1 MKNQKKAIVLGLTA
15 SMLMPVCF
23 NGGTAE
29 AAAAD
34 TDVAAMQAEI
44 NDLTARLTDLENSL
58 AAAKEKQEA
67 AKSEKKAKKE
77 APTIKWSGSTKSGYM
92 YDEDKTGKIKAEANI
107 LARTVVDKTYDVGI
121 GLKFKATSSEP
132 KDGYSSEKN
141 KVKLTDSYVGRSFG
155 PVYVRAGVQKVSLGE
170 GLWLSKSS
178 VNQFTANYKM
188 TPRDALYLGYGRD
201 SQDYLANDTNKD
213 FAPPA
218 RTRLLKFAQYQH
230 DFSKDAY
237 AGLYVGAQQPER
249 YFGIYGSTP
258 IVGKFGITAE
268 YVRNTNKDKPAQVYN
283 ITKNGPEKGSKI
295 KYGYDYFGAHKDT
308 QGYVISLNYG
318 KAKKKGTWDIIGQ
331 YLNVDQNLFM
341 DDGYSSWKD
350 YIDAA
355 GFKGFGLIMDY
366 ATSDHS
372 KLSLLR
378 YWAHTNPDSA
388 NVDKDGNSLEKSPH
402 YSTYLKFTTK
412 F

>member
-34 TDVAAMQAEI
+34 MDVAAMQAEI

-77 APTIKWSGSTKSGYM
+77 APTLKWSGSTKSGYM
-92 YDEDKTGKIKAEANI
+92 YDETKTGKIKAEAKI
-107 LARTVVDKTYDVGI
+107 LATTVVDKTYDVGL
-121 GLKFKATSSEP
+121 GLKFKSTSSEP
-132 KDGYSSEKN
+132 NDGKYSSEKN
-141 KVKLTDSYVGRSFG
+141 KVKLDQAYVGRSFG
-155 PVYVRAGVQKVSLGE
+155 PVYVKAGAQSVSLGE

-201 SQDYLANDTNKD
+201 SQDYLANDTNKKY
-213 FAPPA
+213 APPT

-237 AGLYVGAQQPER
+237 AGLYVGTQQPER

-268 YVRNTNKDKPAQVYN
+268 YVRNTNKDKPASVQN
-283 ITKNGPEKGSKI
+283 KDKADIG
-295 KYGYDYFGAHKDT
+295 YGYEYFGADKNT

-378 YWAHTNPDSA
+378 YWAHTNPDGDNLKGGTGS
-388 NVDKDGNSLEKSPH
+388 SLEKSPH

>member
-34 TDVAAMQAEI
+34 MDVAAMQAEI

-77 APTIKWSGSTKSGYM
+77 APTLKWSGSTKSGYM
-92 YDEDKTGKIKAEANI
+92 YDETKTGKIKAEAKI
-107 LARTVVDKTYDVGI
+107 LATTVVDKTYDVGL
-121 GLKFKATSSEP
+121 GLKFKSTSSEP
-132 KDGYSSEKN
+132 NDGKYSSEKN
-141 KVKLTDSYVGRSFG
+141 KVKLDQAYVGRSFG
-155 PVYVRAGVQKVSLGE
+155 PVYVKAGVQSVSLGE

-188 TPRDALYLGYGRD
+188 TPRDTLYAGYGRD
-201 SQDYLANDTNKD
+201 SQDYLGNDTNKEYD
-213 FAPPA
+213 PPA

-237 AGLYVGAQQPER
+237 AGLYFGTQQPER

-258 IVGKFGITAE
+258 IVGKLGISAE
-268 YVRNTNKDKPAQVYN
+268 YVRNTNKDKPAL
-283 ITKNGPEKGSKI
+283 TKINEYDADNG
-295 KYGYDYFGAHKDT
+295 YGYKYFGANKNT

-350 YIDAA
+350 YIDAT

-366 ATSDHS
+366 AVSDHS

-378 YWAHTNPDSA
+378 YWAHTNPDGDNLKGGKGS
-388 NVDKDGNSLEKSPH
+388 SLEKSPH

>member
-34 TDVAAMQAEI
+34 MDVAAMQAEI

-92 YDEDKTGKIKAEANI
+92 YDETKTGKIKAEAKI
-107 LARTVVDKTYDVGI
+107 LATTVVDKTYDVGL
-121 GLKFKATSSEP
+121 GLKFKSTSSEP
-132 KDGYSSEKN
+132 NDGKYSSEKN
-141 KVKLTDSYVGRSFG
+141 KVKLEQAYVGRSFG
-155 PVYVRAGVQKVSLGE
+155 PVYVKAGAQSVSLGE

-188 TPRDALYLGYGRD
+188 TPRDTLYAGYGRD
-201 SQDYLANDTNKD
+201 SQDYLVNDTNKECD
-213 FAPPA
+213 PPA

-237 AGLYVGAQQPER
+237 AGLYFGAQQPER

-258 IVGKFGITAE
+258 IVGKLGISAE
-268 YVRNTNKDKPAQVYN
+268 YVWNTNKDKSAL
-283 ITKNGPEKGSKI
+283 IKNEYGGDNG
-295 KYGYDYFGAHKDT
+295 YGYKYFGANKNT

-331 YLNVDQNLFM
+331 YLNIDQNLFM
-341 DDGYSSWKD
+341 NDSYTDWDD
-350 YIDAA
+350 YITAD

-366 ATSDHS
+366 ATSDHT

-378 YWAHTNPDSA
+378 YWAHTNPDGDNLKGGTGS
-388 NVDKDGNSLEKSPH
+388 SLEKSPH

>member
-23 NGGTAE
+23 NSGTAE

-77 APTIKWSGSTKSGYM
+77 APTLKWSGSTKSGYM
-92 YDEDKTGKIKAEANI
+92 YDEKKTGKIKAEAKI
-107 LARTVVDKTYDVGI
+107 LATTVVDKTYDVGL
-121 GLKFKATSSEP
+121 GLKFKSTSSEP
-132 KDGYSSEKN
+132 NGKKYSSEKN
-141 KVKLTDSYVGRSFG
+141 KIKLEQAYVGRSFG
-155 PVYVRAGVQKVSLGE
+155 PVYVKAGVQTVSLGE

-188 TPRDALYLGYGRD
+188 TPRDTLYAGYGRD
-201 SQDYLANDTNKD
+201 SQDYLVNDTND
-213 FAPPA
+213 ANPPA

-237 AGLYVGAQQPER
+237 AGLYFGTQQPER
-249 YFGIYGSTP
+249 YLGVYGSTP
-258 IVGKFGITAE
+258 IVGKFGISAE
-268 YVRNTNKDKPAQVYN
+268 YVRNTNKEKPGSSD
-283 ITKNGPEKGSKI
+283 NG
-295 KYGYDYFGAHKDT
+295 YGYEYFGANKNT

-331 YLNVDQNLFM
+331 YLNIDQNLFM
-341 DDGYSSWKD
+341 DDNYTDWDD
-350 YIDAA
+350 YITAD

-388 NVDKDGNSLEKSPH
+388 NVDTEGNSLEKSPH

>member
-34 TDVAAMQAEI
+34 MDVAAMQAEI

-77 APTIKWSGSTKSGYM
+77 APTLKWSGSTKSGYM
-92 YDEDKTGKIKAEANI
+92 YDETKTGKIKAEAKI
-107 LARTVVDKTYDVGI
+107 LATTVVDKTYDVGL
-121 GLKFKATSSEP
+121 GLKFKSTSSEP
-132 KDGYSSEKN
+132 NDGKYSSEKN
-141 KVKLTDSYVGRSFG
+141 KVKLEQAYVGRSFG
-155 PVYVRAGVQKVSLGE
+155 PVYVKAGTQTVTLGE

-201 SQDYLANDTNKD
+201 SQDYLVNDTNKEYD
-213 FAPPA
+213 PPA

-237 AGLYVGAQQPER
+237 AGLYVGTQQPER

-268 YVRNTNKDKPAQVYN
+268 YVRNTNKDKPALV
-283 ITKNGPEKGSKI
+283 KNEFGADNG
-295 KYGYDYFGAHKDT
+295 YGYKYFGADKNT

-341 DDGYSSWKD
+341 DDSYTDWDD
-350 YIDAA
+350 YITAD

-378 YWAHTNPDSA
+378 YWAHTNPDGD
-388 NVDKDGNSLEKSPH
+388 NRKGGKGDPLEKSPH

>member
-34 TDVAAMQAEI
+34 MDVAAMQAEI

-77 APTIKWSGSTKSGYM
+77 APTLKWSGSTKSGYM
-92 YDEDKTGKIKAEANI
+92 YDETKTGKIKAEAKI
-107 LARTVVDKTYDVGI
+107 LATTVVDKTYDVGL
-121 GLKFKATSSEP
+121 GLKFKSTSSEP
-132 KDGYSSEKN
+132 NDGKYSSEKN
-141 KVKLTDSYVGRSFG
+141 KVKLEQAYVGRSFG
-155 PVYVRAGVQKVSLGE
+155 HVYGKAGAQSVSLGD

-188 TPRDALYLGYGRD
+188 TPRDTLYAGYGRD
-201 SQDYLANDTNKD
+201 SQDYLVNDTNKD
-213 FAPPA
+213 YNPPA

-237 AGLYVGAQQPER
+237 AGLYFGTQQPER

-258 IVGKFGITAE
+258 IVGKLGIRAE
-268 YVRNTNKDKPAQVYN
+268 YIRNTNKDKPFQVEN
-283 ITKNGPEKGSKI
+283 KKGTAI
-295 KYGYDYFGAHKDT
+295 GYGYDYTGASKNT
-308 QGYVISLNYG
+308 SGYVIGLNYG
-318 KAKKKGTWDIIGQ
+318 KAKKKGTFGITAE

-341 DDGYSSWKD
+341 DDGYTDWDD
-350 YIDAA
+350 YITAD

-366 ATSDHS
+366 ATSDHT

>member
-34 TDVAAMQAEI
+34 MDVAAMQAEI

-77 APTIKWSGSTKSGYM
+77 APTLKWSGSTKSGYM
-92 YDEDKTGKIKAEANI
+92 YDETKTGKIKAEAKI
-107 LARTVVDKTYDVGI
+107 LATTVVDKTYDVGL
-121 GLKFKATSSEP
+121 GLKFKSTSSEP
-132 KDGYSSEKN
+132 NDGKYSSEKN
-141 KVKLTDSYVGRSFG
+141 KVKLDQAYVGRSFG
-155 PVYVRAGVQKVSLGE
+155 PVYVKAGVQSVSLGE

-188 TPRDALYLGYGRD
+188 TPRDTLYAGYGRD
-201 SQDYLANDTNKD
+201 SQDYLGNDTNKEYD
-213 FAPPA
+213 PPA

-237 AGLYVGAQQPER
+237 AGLYFGTQQPER

-258 IVGKFGITAE
+258 IVGKLGISAE
-268 YVRNTNKDKPAQVYN
+268 YVRNTNKDKPAL
-283 ITKNGPEKGSKI
+283 TKINEYDADNG
-295 KYGYDYFGAHKDT
+295 YGYKYFGANKNT

-366 ATSDHS
+366 AVSDHS

-378 YWAHTNPDSA
+378 YWAHTNPDGDNLKGGTGS
-388 NVDKDGNSLEKSPH
+388 SLEKSPH

>member
-34 TDVAAMQAEI
+34 RDVAAMQAEI

-92 YDEDKTGKIKAEANI
+92 YNEEKTGKIKAEASI

-201 SQDYLANDTNKD
+201 SQDYLANDTNKRY
-213 FAPPA
+213 APPT

-237 AGLYVGAQQPER
+237 AGLYVGTQQPER

-268 YVRNTNKDKPAQVYN
+268 YVRNTNKDKPASVQN
-283 ITKNGPEKGSKI
+283 
-295 KYGYDYFGAHKDT
+295 KYGEDIGYGYEYFGADKNT

-378 YWAHTNPDSA
+378 YWAHTNPDGDNLKGGTKA
-388 NVDKDGNSLEKSPH
+388 PLEKSPH

>member
-34 TDVAAMQAEI
+34 MDVAAMQAEI

-77 APTIKWSGSTKSGYM
+77 APTLKWSGSTKSGYM
-92 YDEDKTGKIKAEANI
+92 YDETKTGKIKAEAKI
-107 LARTVVDKTYDVGI
+107 LATTVVDKTYDVGL
-121 GLKFKATSSEP
+121 GLKFKSTSSEP
-132 KDGYSSEKN
+132 NDGKYSSEKN
-141 KVKLTDSYVGRSFG
+141 KVKLDQAYVGRSFG
-155 PVYVRAGVQKVSLGE
+155 PVYVKAGVQSVSLGE

-188 TPRDALYLGYGRD
+188 TTRDTLYAGYGRD
-201 SQDYLANDTNKD
+201 SQDYLGNDTNKEYD
-213 FAPPA
+213 PPA

-237 AGLYVGAQQPER
+237 AGLYFGTQQPER

-258 IVGKFGITAE
+258 IVGKLGISAE
-268 YVRNTNKDKPAQVYN
+268 YVRNTNKDKPAL
-283 ITKNGPEKGSKI
+283 TKINEYDADNG
-295 KYGYDYFGAHKDT
+295 YGYKYFGANKNT

-366 ATSDHS
+366 AVSDHS

-378 YWAHTNPDSA
+378 YWAHTNPDGDNLKGGKGS
-388 NVDKDGNSLEKSPH
+388 SLEKSPH

>member
-34 TDVAAMQAEI
+34 MDVAAMQAEI

-58 AAAKEKQEA
+58 ATAKEKQEA

-92 YDEDKTGKIKAEANI
+92 YDEKKTGKIKAEAKI
-107 LARTVVDKTYDVGI
+107 LARTVVDKTYDVGL
-121 GLKFKATSSEP
+121 GLKFKSTSSEP
-132 KDGYSSEKN
+132 NGKKYSSEKN
-141 KVKLTDSYVGRSFG
+141 KIKLEQAYVGRSFG
-155 PVYVRAGVQKVSLGE
+155 PVYVKAGVQTVSLGE

-201 SQDYLANDTNKD
+201 SQDYMANDTDKT
-213 FAPPA
+213 

-230 DFSKDAY
+230 DFSKNAY

-258 IVGKFGITAE
+258 IVGKFGIAAE
-268 YVRNTNKDKPAQVYN
+268 YVRNTNKDKPAWDD
-283 ITKNGPEKGSKI
+283 ESS
-295 KYGYDYFGAHKDT
+295 YGYKYFGADKNT

-355 GFKGFGLIMDY
+355 GFKGFGLIVDY

-378 YWAHTNPDSA
+378 YWAHTNPDGA
-388 NVDKDGNSLEKSPH
+388 NVDKDGHSLEKSPH

>member
-34 TDVAAMQAEI
+34 RDVAAMQAEI

-58 AAAKEKQEA
+58 AAAKEKQES

-77 APTIKWSGSTKSGYM
+77 APTLKWSGSTKSGYM
-92 YDEDKTGKIKAEANI
+92 YDEKKTGKIKAEAKI
-107 LARTVVDKTYDVGI
+107 LARTVVDKTYDVGL
-121 GLKFKATSSEP
+121 GLKFKSTSSEP
-132 KDGYSSEKN
+132 NNGKYSSEKN
-141 KVKLTDSYVGRSFG
+141 KVKLEQAYVGRSFG
-155 PVYVRAGVQKVSLGE
+155 PVYVKAGVQTVSLGE

-188 TPRDALYLGYGRD
+188 TPRDTLYAGYGRD
-201 SQDYLANDTNKD
+201 SQDYLVNDTND
-213 FAPPA
+213 ANPPA

-237 AGLYVGAQQPER
+237 AGLYFGTQQPER
-249 YFGIYGSTP
+249 YLGVYGSTP
-258 IVGKFGITAE
+258 IVGKLGISAE
-268 YVRNTNKDKPAQVYN
+268 YVRNTNKEKPGFGDVD
-283 ITKNGPEKGSKI
+283 NG
-295 KYGYDYFGAHKDT
+295 YGYKYFGANKNT

-331 YLNVDQNLFM
+331 YLNIDQNLFM
-341 DDGYSSWKD
+341 DDHYTDWDD
-350 YIDAA
+350 YITAD

-366 ATSDHS
+366 ATSDHT

-378 YWAHTNPDSA
+378 YWAHTNPDGDNLKGGTGS
-388 NVDKDGNSLEKSPH
+388 SLEKSPH

>member
-58 AAAKEKQEA
+58 AAAKEKQET

-77 APTIKWSGSTKSGYM
+77 APTLKWSGSTKSGYM
-92 YDEDKTGKIKAEANI
+92 YDETKTGKIKAEAKI
-107 LARTVVDKTYDVGI
+107 LATTVVDKTYDVGL
-121 GLKFKATSSEP
+121 GLKFKSTSSEP
-132 KDGYSSEKN
+132 NDGKYSSEKN
-141 KVKLTDSYVGRSFG
+141 KVKLEQAYVGRSFG
-155 PVYVRAGVQKVSLGE
+155 PVYVKAGAQSVSLGE

-188 TPRDALYLGYGRD
+188 TPRDTLYAGYGRD
-201 SQDYLANDTNKD
+201 SQDYLVNDTNKD
-213 FAPPA
+213 YNPPA

-237 AGLYVGAQQPER
+237 AGLYFGTQQPER

-258 IVGKFGITAE
+258 IVGKLGIRAE
-268 YVRNTNKDKPAQVYN
+268 YIRNTNKDKPFQVGN
-283 ITKNGPEKGSKI
+283 KKGTAI
-295 KYGYDYFGAHKDT
+295 GYGYDYTGASKNT
-308 QGYVISLNYG
+308 SGYVIGLNYG
-318 KAKKKGTWDIIGQ
+318 KAKKKGTFGITAE

-341 DDGYSSWKD
+341 DDGYTDWDD
-350 YIDAA
+350 YITAD

-366 ATSDHS
+366 ATSDHT

>member
-34 TDVAAMQAEI
+34 MDVAAMQAEI

-58 AAAKEKQEA
+58 ATAKEKQEA

-92 YDEDKTGKIKAEANI
+92 YDETKTGKIKAEAKI
-107 LARTVVDKTYDVGI
+107 LATTVVDKTYDVGL
-121 GLKFKATSSEP
+121 GLKFKSTSSEP
-132 KDGYSSEKN
+132 GDGYSSEKN
-141 KVKLTDSYVGRSFG
+141 KVKLEQAYVGRSFG
-155 PVYVRAGVQKVSLGE
+155 PVYVKAGTQTVTIGE

-201 SQDYLANDTNKD
+201 SQDYLVNDTNKD
-213 FAPPA
+213 FNPPA

-237 AGLYVGAQQPER
+237 AGLYVGTQQPER

-268 YVRNTNKDKPAQVYN
+268 YIRNTNKDKPAQVYN
-283 ITKNGPEKGSKI
+283 ITKNGPAKGSKI
-295 KYGYDYFGAHKDT
+295 KYGYDYSGAHKDT

-318 KAKKKGTWDIIGQ
+318 KAKKKGTWDIVGQ

-341 DDGYSSWKD
+341 DDSYTDWDD
-350 YIDAA
+350 YITAD

-378 YWAHTNPDSA
+378 YWAHTNPDGA
-388 NVDKDGNSLEKSPH
+388 NVDKDGDSLEKSPH

>member
-1 MKNQKKAIVLGLTA
+1 M
-15 SMLMPVCF
+15 
-23 NGGTAE
+23 
-29 AAAAD
+29 
-34 TDVAAMQAEI
+34 DVAAMQAEI

-92 YDEDKTGKIKAEANI
+92 YDETKTGKIKAEAKI
-107 LARTVVDKTYDVGI
+107 LATTVVDKTYDVGL
-121 GLKFKATSSEP
+121 GLKFKSTSSEP
-132 KDGYSSEKN
+132 NDGKYSSEKN
-141 KVKLTDSYVGRSFG
+141 KVKLEQAYVGRSFG
-155 PVYVRAGVQKVSLGE
+155 PVYVKAGAQSVSLGE

-188 TPRDALYLGYGRD
+188 TPRDTLYAGYGRD
-201 SQDYLANDTNKD
+201 SQDYLVNDTNKECD
-213 FAPPA
+213 PPA

-237 AGLYVGAQQPER
+237 AGLYFGAQQPER

-258 IVGKFGITAE
+258 IVGKLGISAE
-268 YVRNTNKDKPAQVYN
+268 YVWNTNKDKSAL
-283 ITKNGPEKGSKI
+283 IKNEYGGDNG
-295 KYGYDYFGAHKDT
+295 YGYKYFGANKNT

-331 YLNVDQNLFM
+331 YLNIDQNLFM
-341 DDGYSSWKD
+341 NDSYTDWDD
-350 YIDAA
+350 YITAD

-366 ATSDHS
+366 ATSDHT

-378 YWAHTNPDSA
+378 YWAHTNPDGDNLKGGTGS
-388 NVDKDGNSLEKSPH
+388 SLEKSPH

>member
-1 MKNQKKAIVLGLTA
+1 M
-15 SMLMPVCF
+15 
-23 NGGTAE
+23 
-29 AAAAD
+29 
-34 TDVAAMQAEI
+34 DVAAMQAEI

-77 APTIKWSGSTKSGYM
+77 APTLKWSGSTKSGYM
-92 YDEDKTGKIKAEANI
+92 YDETKTGKIKAEVKI
-107 LARTVVDKTYDVGI
+107 LATTVVDKTYDVGL
-121 GLKFKATSSEP
+121 GLKFKSTSSEP
-132 KDGYSSEKN
+132 NDGKYSSEKN
-141 KVKLTDSYVGRSFG
+141 KVKLDQAYVGRSFG
-155 PVYVRAGVQKVSLGE
+155 PVYVKAGAQSVSLGE

-188 TPRDALYLGYGRD
+188 TPRDTLYAGYGRD
-201 SQDYLANDTNKD
+201 SQDYLGNDTNKEYD
-213 FAPPA
+213 PPA

-237 AGLYVGAQQPER
+237 AGLYFGTQQPER

-258 IVGKFGITAE
+258 IVGKLGISAE
-268 YVRNTNKDKPAQVYN
+268 YVRNTNKDKPAL
-283 ITKNGPEKGSKI
+283 TKINGYDADNG
-295 KYGYDYFGAHKDT
+295 YGYKYFGANKNT

-378 YWAHTNPDSA
+378 YWAHTNPDGDNLKGGTGS
-388 NVDKDGNSLEKSPH
+388 SLEKSPH

>member
-23 NGGTAE
+23 NSGTAE

-77 APTIKWSGSTKSGYM
+77 APTLKWSGSTKSGYM
-92 YDEDKTGKIKAEANI
+92 YDETKTGKIKAEAKI
-107 LARTVVDKTYDVGI
+107 LVTTVVDKTYDVGL
-121 GLKFKATSSEP
+121 GLKFKSTSSEP
-132 KDGYSSEKN
+132 NDGKYSSEKN
-141 KVKLTDSYVGRSFG
+141 KVKLDQAYVGRSFG
-155 PVYVRAGVQKVSLGE
+155 PVYVKAGAQSVSLGE

-188 TPRDALYLGYGRD
+188 TPRDTLYAGYGRD
-201 SQDYLANDTNKD
+201 SQDYLANDTNKEYD
-213 FAPPA
+213 PPA

-237 AGLYVGAQQPER
+237 AGLYFGTQQPER

-258 IVGKFGITAE
+258 IVGKLGISAE
-268 YVRNTNKDKPAQVYN
+268 YVRNTNKDKPAL
-283 ITKNGPEKGSKI
+283 TKINEYEADNG
-295 KYGYDYFGAHKDT
+295 YGYKYFGANKNT

-378 YWAHTNPDSA
+378 YWAHTNPDGDNLKGGTKA
-388 NVDKDGNSLEKSPH
+388 PLEKSPH

>member
-34 TDVAAMQAEI
+34 MDVAAMQAEI

-58 AAAKEKQEA
+58 AAAKEKQEE

-77 APTIKWSGSTKSGYM
+77 APTLKWSGSTKSGYM
-92 YDEDKTGKIKAEANI
+92 YDETKTGKIKAEAKI
-107 LARTVVDKTYDVGI
+107 LATTVVDKTYDVGL
-121 GLKFKATSSEP
+121 GLKFKSTSSEP
-132 KDGYSSEKN
+132 NDGKYSSEKN
-141 KVKLTDSYVGRSFG
+141 KVKLEQAYVGRSFG
-155 PVYVRAGVQKVSLGE
+155 PVYVKAGTQTVTLGE

-201 SQDYLANDTNKD
+201 SQDYLVNDTNKEYD
-213 FAPPA
+213 PPA

-237 AGLYVGAQQPER
+237 AGLYVGTQQPER

-268 YVRNTNKDKPAQVYN
+268 YVRNTNKDKPALV
-283 ITKNGPEKGSKI
+283 KNEFGADNG
-295 KYGYDYFGAHKDT
+295 YGYKYFGADKNT

-341 DDGYSSWKD
+341 DDSYTDWDD
-350 YIDAA
+350 YITAD

-378 YWAHTNPDSA
+378 YWAHTNPDGD
-388 NVDKDGNSLEKSPH
+388 NLKGGKGDPLEKSPH

>member
-1 MKNQKKAIVLGLTA
+1 MKNQKKAIVLGITA
-15 SMLMPVCF
+15 TMLMPVCF

-77 APTIKWSGSTKSGYM
+77 APTLKWSGSTKSGYM
-92 YDEDKTGKIKAEANI
+92 YDEKKTGKIKAEAKI
-107 LARTVVDKTYDVGI
+107 LATTVVDKTYDVGL
-121 GLKFKATSSEP
+121 GLKFKSTSSEP
-132 KDGYSSEKN
+132 NNGKYSSEKN
-141 KVKLTDSYVGRSFG
+141 KVKLEQAYVGRSFG
-155 PVYVRAGVQKVSLGE
+155 PVYVKAGVQTVSLGE

-188 TPRDALYLGYGRD
+188 TPRDTLYAGYGRD
-201 SQDYLANDTNKD
+201 SQDYLVNDTND
-213 FAPPA
+213 DNPPA

-237 AGLYVGAQQPER
+237 AGLYFGTQQPER
-249 YFGIYGSTP
+249 YLGVYGSTP
-258 IVGKFGITAE
+258 IVGKFGISAE
-268 YVRNTNKDKPAQVYN
+268 YVRNTNKEKPGFSDVD
-283 ITKNGPEKGSKI
+283 NG
-295 KYGYDYFGAHKDT
+295 YGYKYFGANTNT

-331 YLNVDQNLFM
+331 YLNIDQNLFM
-341 DDGYSSWKD
+341 DDSYTDWDD
-350 YIDAA
+350 YITAD

-366 ATSDHS
+366 ATSDHT

-378 YWAHTNPDSA
+378 YWAHTNPDGDNLKGGTGS
-388 NVDKDGNSLEKSPH
+388 SLEKSPH

>member
-34 TDVAAMQAEI
+34 MDVAAMQAEI

-77 APTIKWSGSTKSGYM
+77 APTLKWSGSTKSGYM
-92 YDEDKTGKIKAEANI
+92 YDEKKTGKIKAEAKI
-107 LARTVVDKTYDVGI
+107 LATTVVDKTYDVGL
-121 GLKFKATSSEP
+121 GLKFKSTSSEP
-132 KDGYSSEKN
+132 NNGKYSSEKN
-141 KVKLTDSYVGRSFG
+141 KVKLEQAYVGRSFG
-155 PVYVRAGVQKVSLGE
+155 PVYVKAGVQTVSLGE

-188 TPRDALYLGYGRD
+188 TPRDTLYAGYGRD
-201 SQDYLANDTNKD
+201 SQDYLVNDTND
-213 FAPPA
+213 NNPPA

-237 AGLYVGAQQPER
+237 AGLYFGTQQPER
-249 YFGIYGSTP
+249 YLGVYGSTP
-258 IVGKFGITAE
+258 IVGKFGISAE
-268 YVRNTNKDKPAQVYN
+268 YVRNTNKEKPGFGDVD
-283 ITKNGPEKGSKI
+283 NG
-295 KYGYDYFGAHKDT
+295 YGYKYFGANKNT

-331 YLNVDQNLFM
+331 YLNIDQNLFM
-341 DDGYSSWKD
+341 DDGYTDWDD
-350 YIDAA
+350 YITAD

-366 ATSDHS
+366 ATSDHT

-378 YWAHTNPDSA
+378 YWAHTNPDGDNLKGGTGS
-388 NVDKDGNSLEKSPH
+388 SLEKSPH

>member
-34 TDVAAMQAEI
+34 MDVAAMQAEI

-77 APTIKWSGSTKSGYM
+77 APTLKWSGSTKSGYM
-92 YDEDKTGKIKAEANI
+92 YDETKTGKIKAEVKI
-107 LARTVVDKTYDVGI
+107 LATTVVDKTYDVGL
-121 GLKFKATSSEP
+121 GLKFKSTSSEP
-132 KDGYSSEKN
+132 NDGKYSSEKN
-141 KVKLTDSYVGRSFG
+141 KVKLDQAYVGRSFG
-155 PVYVRAGVQKVSLGE
+155 PVYVKAGAQSVSLGE

-188 TPRDALYLGYGRD
+188 TPRDTLYAGYGRD
-201 SQDYLANDTNKD
+201 SQDYLGNDTNKEYD
-213 FAPPA
+213 PPA

-237 AGLYVGAQQPER
+237 AGLYFGTQQPER

-258 IVGKFGITAE
+258 IVGKLGISAE
-268 YVRNTNKDKPAQVYN
+268 YVRNTNKDKPAL
-283 ITKNGPEKGSKI
+283 TKINEYDADNG
-295 KYGYDYFGAHKDT
+295 YGYKYFGANKNT

-366 ATSDHS
+366 AVSDHS
-372 KLSLLR
+372 KLSRLR
-378 YWAHTNPDSA
+378 YWAHTNPDGDNLKGGTGS
-388 NVDKDGNSLEKSPH
+388 SLEKSPH

>member
-1 MKNQKKAIVLGLTA
+1 MKNQKKAIVLGITA
-15 SMLMPVCF
+15 TMLMPVCF

-92 YDEDKTGKIKAEANI
+92 YDEKKTGKIKAEAKI
-107 LARTVVDKTYDVGI
+107 LARTVVDKTYDVGL
-121 GLKFKATSSEP
+121 GLKFKSTSSEP
-132 KDGYSSEKN
+132 NGKKYSSEKN
-141 KVKLTDSYVGRSFG
+141 KIKLEQAYVGRSFG
-155 PVYVRAGVQKVSLGE
+155 PVYVKAGVQTVTLGE

-201 SQDYLANDTNKD
+201 SQDYLVNDTNKD

-237 AGLYVGAQQPER
+237 AGLYFGTQQPER
-249 YFGIYGSTP
+249 YFGVYGSTP
-258 IVGKFGITAE
+258 VVGKFGVSAE
-268 YVRNTNKDKPAQVYN
+268 YVRNTNKTKPGFGKVD
-283 ITKNGPEKGSKI
+283 NG
-295 KYGYDYFGAHKDT
+295 YGYEYFGANKNT

-341 DDGYSSWKD
+341 NDNYTDWDD
-350 YIDAA
+350 YITAD

-378 YWAHTNPDSA
+378 YWAHTNPDGA

>member
-1 MKNQKKAIVLGLTA
+1 MKNQKKAIVLGITA
-15 SMLMPVCF
+15 AMLMPVCF

-92 YDEDKTGKIKAEANI
+92 YDEKKTGKIKAEAKI
-107 LARTVVDKTYDVGI
+107 LATTVVDKTYDVGL
-121 GLKFKATSSEP
+121 GLKFKSTSSEP
-132 KDGYSSEKN
+132 NGKKYSSEKN
-141 KVKLTDSYVGRSFG
+141 KIKLEQAYVGRSFG
-155 PVYVRAGVQKVSLGE
+155 PVYVKAGVQTVSLGE

-201 SQDYLANDTNKD
+201 SQDYLVNDTND
-213 FAPPA
+213 DNPPT

-237 AGLYVGAQQPER
+237 AGLYFGTQQPER
-249 YFGIYGSTP
+249 YFGVYGSTP
-258 IVGKFGITAE
+258 VVGKFGVSAE
-268 YVRNTNKDKPAQVYN
+268 YVRNTNKDKPALAKSADGAE
-283 ITKNGPEKGSKI
+283 IS
-295 KYGYDYFGAHKDT
+295 YGYKYLGAHKDT

-341 DDGYSSWKD
+341 DDGYTGWND
-350 YIDAA
+350 YINAD

-378 YWAHTNPDSA
+378 YWAHTNPDGD
-388 NVDKDGNSLEKSPH
+388 NLNDKRAPLEKSPH

>member
-1 MKNQKKAIVLGLTA
+1 M
-15 SMLMPVCF
+15 
-23 NGGTAE
+23 
-29 AAAAD
+29 
-34 TDVAAMQAEI
+34 DVAAMQAEI

-77 APTIKWSGSTKSGYM
+77 APTLKWSGSTKSGYM
-92 YDEDKTGKIKAEANI
+92 YDETKTGKIKAEVKI
-107 LARTVVDKTYDVGI
+107 LATTVVDKTYDVGL
-121 GLKFKATSSEP
+121 GLKFKSTSSEP
-132 KDGYSSEKN
+132 NDGKYSSEKN
-141 KVKLTDSYVGRSFG
+141 KVKLDQAYVGRSFG
-155 PVYVRAGVQKVSLGE
+155 PVYVKAGVQSVSLGE

-188 TPRDALYLGYGRD
+188 TPRDTLYAGYGRD
-201 SQDYLANDTNKD
+201 SQDYLGNDTNKEYD
-213 FAPPA
+213 PPA

-237 AGLYVGAQQPER
+237 AGLYFGTQQPER

-258 IVGKFGITAE
+258 IVGKLGISAE
-268 YVRNTNKDKPAQVYN
+268 YVRNTNKDKPAL
-283 ITKNGPEKGSKI
+283 TKINEYDADNG
-295 KYGYDYFGAHKDT
+295 YGYKYFGANKNT

-366 ATSDHS
+366 AVSDHS

-378 YWAHTNPDSA
+378 YWAHTNPDGDNLKGGTGS
-388 NVDKDGNSLEKSPH
+388 SLEKSPH

>member
-1 MKNQKKAIVLGLTA
+1 MKNQKKAIVLGITA
-15 SMLMPVCF
+15 TMLMPVCF

-67 AKSEKKAKKE
+67 AKSEKKAEKE

-92 YDEDKTGKIKAEANI
+92 YDETKTGKIKAEAKI
-107 LARTVVDKTYDVGI
+107 LATTVVDKTYDVGI
-121 GLKFKATSSEP
+121 GLKFKSTSSEP
-132 KDGYSSEKN
+132 NDGKYSSETN
-141 KVKLTDSYVGRSFG
+141 KVKLEQAYVGRSFG
-155 PVYVRAGVQKVSLGE
+155 PVYVKAGTQTVTLGE

-201 SQDYLANDTNKD
+201 SQDYLVNDTNKEYD
-213 FAPPA
+213 LPA

-237 AGLYVGAQQPER
+237 AGLYVGTQQPER

-268 YVRNTNKDKPAQVYN
+268 YVRNTNKDKPALV
-283 ITKNGPEKGSKI
+283 KNEFGADNG
-295 KYGYDYFGAHKDT
+295 YGYKYFGADKNT

-318 KAKKKGTWDIIGQ
+318 KAKKKGTLDIIGQ

-341 DDGYSSWKD
+341 DDSYTDWDD
-350 YIDAA
+350 YITAD

-378 YWAHTNPDSA
+378 YWAHTNPDGDNLKGGTGA
-388 NVDKDGNSLEKSPH
+388 PLEKSSH

>member
-1 MKNQKKAIVLGLTA
+1 MKNQKKAIVLGITA
-15 SMLMPVCF
+15 AMLMPVCF

-67 AKSEKKAKKE
+67 AKSEKKPKKE

-92 YDEDKTGKIKAEANI
+92 YDEKKTGKIKAQAKI
-107 LARTVVDKTYDVGI
+107 LATTVVDKTYDVGL
-121 GLKFKATSSEP
+121 GLKFKSTSSEP
-132 KDGYSSEKN
+132 NGKKYSSEKN
-141 KVKLTDSYVGRSFG
+141 KIKLEQAYVGRSFG
-155 PVYVRAGVQKVSLGE
+155 PVYVKAGVQTVSLGE

-188 TPRDALYLGYGRD
+188 TPRDTLYVGYGRD
-201 SQDYLANDTNKD
+201 SQDYLANDTNKNE
-213 FAPPA
+213 PPT

-237 AGLYVGAQQPER
+237 AGLYFGTQQPER
-249 YFGIYGSTP
+249 YLGVYGSTP
-258 IVGKFGITAE
+258 IVGKFGISAE
-268 YVRNTNKDKPAQVYN
+268 YVRNTNKEKPGFSDVN
-283 ITKNGPEKGSKI
+283 NG
-295 KYGYDYFGAHKDT
+295 YGYDYVGANKNT

-331 YLNVDQNLFM
+331 YLNIDQNLFM
-341 DDGYSSWKD
+341 DNGYSGWND
-350 YIDAA
+350 YITAN

-366 ATSDHS
+366 ATSDHT

-378 YWAHTNPDSA
+378 YWAHTNPDGDNLKGGTGS
-388 NVDKDGNSLEKSPH
+388 SLEKSPH

>member
-34 TDVAAMQAEI
+34 MDVAAMQAEI

-77 APTIKWSGSTKSGYM
+77 APTLKWSGSTKSGYM
-92 YDEDKTGKIKAEANI
+92 YDETKTGKIKAEAKI
-107 LARTVVDKTYDVGI
+107 LATTVVDKTYDVGL
-121 GLKFKATSSEP
+121 GLKFKSTSSEP
-132 KDGYSSEKN
+132 NDGKYSSEKN
-141 KVKLTDSYVGRSFG
+141 KVKLDQAYVGRSFG
-155 PVYVRAGVQKVSLGE
+155 PVYVKAGAQSVSLGE

-201 SQDYLANDTNKD
+201 SQDYLANDTNKRY
-213 FAPPA
+213 APPT

-237 AGLYVGAQQPER
+237 AGLYVGTQQPER

-268 YVRNTNKDKPAQVYN
+268 YVRNTNKDKPASVQN
-283 ITKNGPEKGSKI
+283 KDKADIG
-295 KYGYDYFGAHKDT
+295 YGYEYFGADKNT

-366 ATSDHS
+366 AVSDHS

-378 YWAHTNPDSA
+378 YWAHTNPDGDNLKGGTGS
-388 NVDKDGNSLEKSPH
+388 SLEKSPH

>member
-34 TDVAAMQAEI
+34 RDVAAMQAEI

-58 AAAKEKQEA
+58 SAAKEKQEA

-92 YDEDKTGKIKAEANI
+92 YDEKKTGKIKAEASI

-178 VNQFTANYKM
+178 VSQFTANYKM
-188 TPRDALYLGYGRD
+188 TPRDTLYAGYGRD
-201 SQDYLANDTNKD
+201 SQDYLGNDTNKEYD
-213 FAPPA
+213 PPA

-237 AGLYVGAQQPER
+237 AGLYFGTQQPER

-258 IVGKFGITAE
+258 IVGKLGISAE
-268 YVRNTNKDKPAQVYN
+268 YVRNTNKDKPALTENEYGAD
-283 ITKNGPEKGSKI
+283 NG
-295 KYGYDYFGAHKDT
+295 YGYKYFGANKNT

-331 YLNVDQNLFM
+331 YLNVAQNLFM

-366 ATSDHS
+366 AVSDHS

-378 YWAHTNPDSA
+378 YWAHTNPDGDNLKGGTGS
-388 NVDKDGNSLEKSPH
+388 SLEKSPH

>member
-1 MKNQKKAIVLGLTA
+1 MKNQKKAIVLGITA
-15 SMLMPVCF
+15 AMLMPVCF

-92 YDEDKTGKIKAEANI
+92 YDEKKTGKIKAEAKI
-107 LARTVVDKTYDVGI
+107 LATTVVDKTYDVGV
-121 GLKFKATSSEP
+121 GLKFKSTSSEP
-132 KDGYSSEKN
+132 NDGKYSSEKN
-141 KVKLTDSYVGRSFG
+141 KIKLEQAYVGRSFG
-155 PVYVRAGVQKVSLGE
+155 PVYVKAGVQTVSLGE

-201 SQDYLANDTNKD
+201 SQDYLVNDTNK
-213 FAPPA
+213 ANPPA

-237 AGLYVGAQQPER
+237 AGLYVGTQQPER

-258 IVGKFGITAE
+258 VVGKFGVSAE
-268 YVRNTNKDKPAQVYN
+268 YVRNTNKDKPLLD
-283 ITKNGPEKGSKI
+283 KSS
-295 KYGYDYFGAHKDT
+295 YGYEYLGAHKNT

-341 DDGYSSWKD
+341 DDNYTDWDD
-350 YIDAA
+350 YITAA

-366 ATSDHS
+366 ATSDHT

-378 YWAHTNPDSA
+378 YWAHTNPDGA
-388 NVDKDGNSLEKSPH
+388 NVDKDGSLEKSPH

>member
-23 NGGTAE
+23 NSGTAE

-77 APTIKWSGSTKSGYM
+77 APTLKWSGSTKSGYM
-92 YDEDKTGKIKAEANI
+92 YDETKTGKIKAEAKI
-107 LARTVVDKTYDVGI
+107 LATTVVDKTYDVGL
-121 GLKFKATSSEP
+121 GLKFKSTSSEP
-132 KDGYSSEKN
+132 NDGKYSSEKN
-141 KVKLTDSYVGRSFG
+141 KVKLDQAYVGRSFG
-155 PVYVRAGVQKVSLGE
+155 PVYVKAGAQSVSLGE

-188 TPRDALYLGYGRD
+188 TPRDTLYAGYGRD
-201 SQDYLANDTNKD
+201 SQDYLANDTNKEYD
-213 FAPPA
+213 PPA

-237 AGLYVGAQQPER
+237 AGLYFGTQQPER

-258 IVGKFGITAE
+258 IVGKLGISAE
-268 YVRNTNKDKPAQVYN
+268 YVRNTNKDKPALTENEYGAD
-283 ITKNGPEKGSKI
+283 NG
-295 KYGYDYFGAHKDT
+295 YGYKYFGANKNT

-366 ATSDHS
+366 AVSDHS

-378 YWAHTNPDSA
+378 YWAHTNPDGDNLKGGTKA
-388 NVDKDGNSLEKSPH
+388 PLEKSPH

>member
-34 TDVAAMQAEI
+34 MDVAAMQAEI

-92 YDEDKTGKIKAEANI
+92 YDETKTGKIKARAKI
-107 LARTVVDKTYDVGI
+107 LATTVVDKTYDVGL
-121 GLKFKATSSEP
+121 GLKFKSTSSEP
-132 KDGYSSEKN
+132 NGKKYSSEKN
-141 KVKLTDSYVGRSFG
+141 KVKLEQAYVGRSFG
-155 PVYVRAGVQKVSLGE
+155 PVYVKAGAQTVSLGE

-188 TPRDALYLGYGRD
+188 TPRDTLYVGYGRD
-201 SQDYLANDTNKD
+201 SQDYLANDTNKKE
-213 FAPPA
+213 PPT

-237 AGLYVGAQQPER
+237 AGLYFGTQQPER
-249 YFGIYGSTP
+249 YLGVYGSTP
-258 IVGKFGITAE
+258 IKGKFGISAE
-268 YVRNTNKDKPAQVYN
+268 YIRNTNKEKPWLDSSDNA
-283 ITKNGPEKGSKI
+283 
-295 KYGYDYFGAHKDT
+295 YGYGYVGANKNT

-331 YLNVDQNLFM
+331 YLNIDQNLFM
-341 DDGYSSWKD
+341 DNDYSGWND
-350 YIDAA
+350 YITAE
-355 GFKGFGLIMDY
+355 GFKGFGLIVDY
-366 ATSDHS
+366 ATSDHT

-388 NVDKDGNSLEKSPH
+388 NVDTEGNSLEKSPH

>member
-34 TDVAAMQAEI
+34 MDVAAMQAEI

-77 APTIKWSGSTKSGYM
+77 APTLKWSGSTKSGYM
-92 YDEDKTGKIKAEANI
+92 YDEKKTGKIKAEAKI
-107 LARTVVDKTYDVGI
+107 LATTVVDKTYDVGL
-121 GLKFKATSSEP
+121 GLKFKSTSSEP
-132 KDGYSSEKN
+132 NNGKYSSEKN
-141 KVKLTDSYVGRSFG
+141 KVKLEQAYVGRSFG
-155 PVYVRAGVQKVSLGE
+155 PVYVKAGVQTVSLGE

-188 TPRDALYLGYGRD
+188 TPRDTLYAGYGRD
-201 SQDYLANDTNKD
+201 SQDYLVNDTND
-213 FAPPA
+213 DNPPA

-237 AGLYVGAQQPER
+237 AGLYFGTQQPER
-249 YFGIYGSTP
+249 YLGVYGSTP
-258 IVGKFGITAE
+258 IVGKFGISAE
-268 YVRNTNKDKPAQVYN
+268 YVRNTNKEKPGSSD
-283 ITKNGPEKGSKI
+283 NG
-295 KYGYDYFGAHKDT
+295 YGYKYFGANKNT

-331 YLNVDQNLFM
+331 YLNIDQNLFM
-341 DDGYSSWKD
+341 DDSYTDWDD
-350 YIDAA
+350 YITAD

-366 ATSDHS
+366 ATSDHT

-378 YWAHTNPDSA
+378 YWGHTNPDGD
-388 NVDKDGNSLEKSPH
+388 NLKDGTGSSLEKSPH

>member
-1 MKNQKKAIVLGLTA
+1 M
-15 SMLMPVCF
+15 
-23 NGGTAE
+23 
-29 AAAAD
+29 
-34 TDVAAMQAEI
+34 DVAAMQAEI

-77 APTIKWSGSTKSGYM
+77 APTLKWSGSTKSGYM
-92 YDEDKTGKIKAEANI
+92 YDETKTGKIKAEAKI
-107 LARTVVDKTYDVGI
+107 LATTVVDKTYDVGL
-121 GLKFKATSSEP
+121 GLKFKSTSSEP
-132 KDGYSSEKN
+132 NDGKYSSEKN
-141 KVKLTDSYVGRSFG
+141 KVKLDQAYVGRSFG
-155 PVYVRAGVQKVSLGE
+155 PVYVKAGAQSVSLGE

-201 SQDYLANDTNKD
+201 SQDYLANDTNKRY
-213 FAPPA
+213 APPT

-237 AGLYVGAQQPER
+237 AGLYVGTQQPER

-268 YVRNTNKDKPAQVYN
+268 YVRNTNKDKPASVQNKYDAD
-283 ITKNGPEKGSKI
+283 IG
-295 KYGYDYFGAHKDT
+295 YGYEYFGADKNT

>member
-1 MKNQKKAIVLGLTA
+1 M
-15 SMLMPVCF
+15 
-23 NGGTAE
+23 
-29 AAAAD
+29 
-34 TDVAAMQAEI
+34 DVAAMQAEI

-77 APTIKWSGSTKSGYM
+77 APTLKWSGSTKSGYM
-92 YDEDKTGKIKAEANI
+92 YDETKTGKIKAEAKI
-107 LARTVVDKTYDVGI
+107 LATTVVDKTYDVGL
-121 GLKFKATSSEP
+121 GLKFKSTSSEP
-132 KDGYSSEKN
+132 NDGKYSSEKN
-141 KVKLTDSYVGRSFG
+141 KVKLEQAYVGRSFG
-155 PVYVRAGVQKVSLGE
+155 PVYVKAGTQTVTLGE

-201 SQDYLANDTNKD
+201 SQDYLVNDTNKEYD
-213 FAPPA
+213 PPA

-237 AGLYVGAQQPER
+237 AGLYVGTQQPER

-268 YVRNTNKDKPAQVYN
+268 YVRNTNKDKPALV
-283 ITKNGPEKGSKI
+283 KNEFGADNG
-295 KYGYDYFGAHKDT
+295 YGYKYFGADKNT

-341 DDGYSSWKD
+341 DDSYTDWDD
-350 YIDAA
+350 YITAD

-378 YWAHTNPDSA
+378 YWAHTNPDGD
-388 NVDKDGNSLEKSPH
+388 NLKGGKGDPLEKSPH

>member
-1 MKNQKKAIVLGLTA
+1 MKNQKKAIVLGITA
-15 SMLMPVCF
+15 AMLMPVCF

-92 YDEDKTGKIKAEANI
+92 YDEKKTGKIKAEAKI
-107 LARTVVDKTYDVGI
+107 LATTVVDKTYDVGL
-121 GLKFKATSSEP
+121 GLKFKSTSSEP
-132 KDGYSSEKN
+132 NGNKYSSEKN
-141 KVKLTDSYVGRSFG
+141 KIKLEQAYVGRSFG
-155 PVYVRAGVQKVSLGE
+155 PVYVKAGAQTVTLGE

-188 TPRDALYLGYGRD
+188 TPRDTLYAGYGRD
-201 SQDYLANDTNKD
+201 SQDYLVNDTND
-213 FAPPA
+213 ANPPA

-237 AGLYVGAQQPER
+237 AGLYVGTQQPER

-268 YVRNTNKDKPAQVYN
+268 YVRNTNKDKPALAKSADGAE
-283 ITKNGPEKGSKI
+283 IS
-295 KYGYDYFGAHKDT
+295 YGYKYFGAHKDT

-318 KAKKKGTWDIIGQ
+318 NAKKKGTWDIVGQ

-341 DDGYSSWKD
+341 DNGYTGWND
-350 YIDAA
+350 YINAD

-378 YWAHTNPDSA
+378 YWAHTNPDGDNLKGGSG
-388 NVDKDGNSLEKSPH
+388 DSLEKSPH

>member
-34 TDVAAMQAEI
+34 MDVAAMQAEI

-77 APTIKWSGSTKSGYM
+77 APTLKWSGSTKSGYM
-92 YDEDKTGKIKAEANI
+92 YDEKKTGKIKAEAKI
-107 LARTVVDKTYDVGI
+107 LATTVVDKTYDVGL
-121 GLKFKATSSEP
+121 GLKFKSTSSEP
-132 KDGYSSEKN
+132 NNGKYSSEKN
-141 KVKLTDSYVGRSFG
+141 KVKLEQAYVGRSFG
-155 PVYVRAGVQKVSLGE
+155 PVYVKAGVQTVSLGE

-188 TPRDALYLGYGRD
+188 TPRDTLYAGYGRD
-201 SQDYLANDTNKD
+201 SQDYLVNDTND
-213 FAPPA
+213 DNPPA

-237 AGLYVGAQQPER
+237 AGLYFGTQQPER
-249 YFGIYGSTP
+249 YLGVYGSTP
-258 IVGKFGITAE
+258 IVGKFGISAE
-268 YVRNTNKDKPAQVYN
+268 YVRNTNKEKPGSSD
-283 ITKNGPEKGSKI
+283 NG
-295 KYGYDYFGAHKDT
+295 YGYKYFGANKNT

-331 YLNVDQNLFM
+331 YLNIDQNLFM
-341 DDGYSSWKD
+341 DDSYTDWDD
-350 YIDAA
+350 YITAD

-366 ATSDHS
+366 ATSNHT

-378 YWAHTNPDSA
+378 YWGHTNPDGD
-388 NVDKDGNSLEKSPH
+388 NLKDGTGSSLEKSPH

>member
-77 APTIKWSGSTKSGYM
+77 APTLKWSGSTKSGYM
-92 YDEDKTGKIKAEANI
+92 YDETKTGKIKAEVKI
-107 LARTVVDKTYDVGI
+107 LATTVVDKTYDVGL
-121 GLKFKATSSEP
+121 GLKFKSTSSEP
-132 KDGYSSEKN
+132 NDGKYSSEKN
-141 KVKLTDSYVGRSFG
+141 KVKLDQAYVGRSFG
-155 PVYVRAGVQKVSLGE
+155 PVYVKAGAQSVSLGE

-188 TPRDALYLGYGRD
+188 TPRDTLYAGYGRD
-201 SQDYLANDTNKD
+201 SQDYLGNDTNKEYD
-213 FAPPA
+213 PPA

-237 AGLYVGAQQPER
+237 AGLYFGTQQPER

-258 IVGKFGITAE
+258 IVGKLGISAE
-268 YVRNTNKDKPAQVYN
+268 YVRNTNKDKPAL
-283 ITKNGPEKGSKI
+283 TKNEYDADNG
-295 KYGYDYFGAHKDT
+295 YGYKYFGANKNT

-378 YWAHTNPDSA
+378 YWAHTNPDGDNLKGGTGS
-388 NVDKDGNSLEKSPH
+388 SLEKSPH

>member
-34 TDVAAMQAEI
+34 RDVAAMQAEI

-92 YDEDKTGKIKAEANI
+92 YDETKTGKIKAQAKI
-107 LARTVVDKTYDVGI
+107 LATTVVDKTYDVGL
-121 GLKFKATSSEP
+121 GLKFKSTSSEP
-132 KDGYSSEKN
+132 NGKKYSSEKN
-141 KVKLTDSYVGRSFG
+141 KIKLEQAYVGRSFG
-155 PVYVRAGVQKVSLGE
+155 PVYVKAGVQTVSLGE

-201 SQDYLANDTNKD
+201 SQDYMANDTDKT
-213 FAPPA
+213 

-230 DFSKDAY
+230 DFSKKAY
-237 AGLYVGAQQPER
+237 AGLYVGAQQPDR
-249 YFGIYGSTP
+249 YFGVYGSTP

-268 YVRNTNKDKPAQVYN
+268 YVRNTNKDKPILN
-283 ITKNGPEKGSKI
+283 KESS
-295 KYGYDYFGAHKDT
+295 YGYEYFGADKNT

-341 DDGYSSWKD
+341 DGGYSSWKD

-355 GFKGFGLIMDY
+355 GFKGFGLIVDY

-388 NVDKDGNSLEKSPH
+388 NVDTEGNSLEKSPH

>member
-34 TDVAAMQAEI
+34 MDVAAMQAEI

-77 APTIKWSGSTKSGYM
+77 APTLKWSGSTKSGYM
-92 YDEDKTGKIKAEANI
+92 YDEKKTGKIKAEAKI
-107 LARTVVDKTYDVGI
+107 LATTVVDKTYDVGL
-121 GLKFKATSSEP
+121 GLKFKSTSSEP
-132 KDGYSSEKN
+132 SEDKYSSEKN
-141 KVKLTDSYVGRSFG
+141 KVKLEQAYVGRSFG
-155 PVYVRAGVQKVSLGE
+155 PVYVKAGVQTVSLGE

-188 TPRDALYLGYGRD
+188 TPRDTLYAGYGRD
-201 SQDYLANDTNKD
+201 SQDYLVNDTND
-213 FAPPA
+213 GNPPA

-237 AGLYVGAQQPER
+237 AGLYFGTQQPER
-249 YFGIYGSTP
+249 YFGVYGSTP
-258 IVGKFGITAE
+258 VVGKFGVSAE
-268 YVRNTNKDKPAQVYN
+268 YVRNTNKTKPGLDDKLD
-283 ITKNGPEKGSKI
+283 NG
-295 KYGYDYFGAHKDT
+295 YGYKYFGANKNT

-331 YLNVDQNLFM
+331 YLNIDQNLFM
-341 DDGYSSWKD
+341 DDKYTDWDD
-350 YIDAA
+350 YITAA

-378 YWAHTNPDSA
+378 YWAHTNPDGDNLEGGTKA
-388 NVDKDGNSLEKSPH
+388 PLEKSSH